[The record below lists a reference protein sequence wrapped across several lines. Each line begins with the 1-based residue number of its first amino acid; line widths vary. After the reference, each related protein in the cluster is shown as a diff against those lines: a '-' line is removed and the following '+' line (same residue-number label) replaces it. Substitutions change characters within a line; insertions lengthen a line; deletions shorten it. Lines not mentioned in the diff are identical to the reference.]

1 MSKYIICDMLNIQYP
16 VIQGGMAWVADAD
29 LAAAVSNA
37 GGLGLIGA
45 GQMPGEP
52 FLKEIRKAKTLTDKP
67 FGVNVMLMS
76 PFVEEIMDIIVAE
89 RIPVV
94 TTGAGN
100 PGKYIKRLKDIDA
113 KIFPVVASVALA
125 KKMERM
131 GVDGIIAEGLEGG
144 GHVGDL
150 TTMALLPQV
159 VDAVGI
165 PVIAAGGIA
174 DSRGVVAAFAL
185 GAQGVQIGSLFVVA
199 KECNAHQNY
208 KDMVL
213 KAKDRSTV
221 ITGHSTG
228 HPVRVLKNLFTRQ
241 FEELERQNAPV
252 EDLERLGA
260 GKLRL
265 AVVDGD
271 VEYGS
276 VMIGQIAG
284 MIDEQMTCVE
294 IMQKLMG
301 NVDAVVARL
310 PK

>member
-1 MSKYIICDMLNIQYP
+1 
-16 VIQGGMAWVADAD
+16 
-29 LAAAVSNA
+29 
-37 GGLGLIGA
+37 
-45 GQMPGEP
+45 
-52 FLKEIRKAKTLTDKP
+52 
-67 FGVNVMLMS
+67 
-76 PFVEEIMDIIVAE
+76 
-89 RIPVV
+89 
-94 TTGAGN
+94 
-100 PGKYIKRLKDIDA
+100 
-113 KIFPVVASVALA
+113 
-125 KKMERM
+125 
-131 GVDGIIAEGLEGG
+131 
-144 GHVGDL
+144 
-150 TTMALLPQV
+150 MALLPQV
-159 VDAVGI
+159 VDAVTI

-221 ITGHSTG
+221 VTGHTTG

-252 EDLERLGA
+252 EELEKLGA

-271 VEYGS
+271 IEYGS